1 MVCLSKQNLEVG
13 VMDGYFACV
22 LTEEQLKK
30 QVKTHK
36 RINRTLENLSE
47 LDTDEYI
54 ELLSFF
60 LYESTAGYMPWR
72 YVGIDYTMLM
82 YELDPKRFLENFTMA
97 FRKAYKDV
105 NSTYYYDDFYDLE
118 GWLRILD
125 IDVYRQFMQIS
136 SESKC
141 EDVRTDAIKWFN
153 APPQIDT
160 NSEYYKYHIA
170 EYAEFKKK
178 IDMYN
183 ETEHGAS

>member
-1 MVCLSKQNLEVG
+1 
-13 VMDGYFACV
+13 MDDFFACV
-22 LTEEQLKK
+22 LTEEELKK
-30 QVKTHK
+30 HVKTHK
-36 RINRTLENLSE
+36 QISSTLDNLSE

-60 LYESTAGYMPWR
+60 LCESTAGYMPWR

-82 YELDPKRFLENFTMA
+82 YELDTKRFLEYFTAA

-105 NSTYYYDDFYDLE
+105 NSIYYYDDFYDLE

-136 SESKC
+136 SESKY
-141 EDVRTDAIKWFN
+141 EDVRTDALQWFH

-160 NSEYYKYHIA
+160 DSKYYKYHIA
-170 EYAEFKKK
+170 EYAEFKRK
-178 IDMYN
+178 IDVAKN
-183 ETEHGAS
+183 NQAI